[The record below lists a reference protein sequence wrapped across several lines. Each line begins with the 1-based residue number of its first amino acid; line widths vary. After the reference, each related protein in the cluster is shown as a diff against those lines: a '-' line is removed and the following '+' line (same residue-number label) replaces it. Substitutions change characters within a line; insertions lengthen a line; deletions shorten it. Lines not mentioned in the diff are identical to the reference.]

1 MPASI
6 KSKKKELITFS
17 LKAVELLDF
26 SMNHPQKPLIDNK
39 LFRFDIKL
47 EHKLNNENK
56 LLISVIYIDLFN
68 EKRDLKL
75 GTVVTSCVFEIANF
89 SDFVDTANNKINFPE
104 DFLVTINA
112 ITISTA
118 RGVMFSQF
126 RGTYLHNALL
136 PILDPKSFMIQK

>member
-1 MPASI
+1 MPVSI
-6 KSKKKELITFS
+6 KSKEKKLITFS

-26 SMNHPQKPLIDNK
+26 SMNHPQKPLTDNK
-39 LFRFDIKL
+39 LFHFDIKL

-56 LLISVIYIDLFN
+56 LLISVIYIDIFN
-68 EKRDLKL
+68 EKRDFKL

-89 SDFVDTANNKINFPE
+89 SDFIDSVNNKINFPE
-104 DFLVTINA
+104 DFLVNINA

-136 PILDPKSFMIQK
+136 PIIDPKSFMILK

>member
-6 KSKKKELITFS
+6 KSKKKESITFS

-39 LFRFDIKL
+39 LFHFDIKL

-89 SDFVDTANNKINFPE
+89 SDFVDTVNNKINFPD